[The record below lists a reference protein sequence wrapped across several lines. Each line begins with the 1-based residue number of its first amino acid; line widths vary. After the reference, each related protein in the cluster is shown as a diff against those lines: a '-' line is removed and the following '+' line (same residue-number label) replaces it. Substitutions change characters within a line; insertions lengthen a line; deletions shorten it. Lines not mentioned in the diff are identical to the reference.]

1 MSLEE
6 LNYSTAWAPTPITLC
21 SVDYLFSFG
30 AHFGCSAAL
39 FLTVHCFSSYLWW
52 IGQEDGKAEKMD
64 GGRQARFAIRNL
76 GMFHSFSHA
85 QVAGRYY
92 NPSHST
98 RKNCVIKGA
107 GGKGTQV
114 NRSLFSLCYSSGC
127 GPLFFVH
134 THHYTLIIGCVGLIG
149 LTWFDR
155 TNTKR
160 SEKAATFFRK

>member
-1 MSLEE
+1 MIYEFRRVKLLHSLSTNANHTVQCGLFIFLWGAFWLQRRSVSHRPLLFILFVVDRTRRWMSG
-6 LNYSTAWAPTPITLC
+6 S
-21 SVDYLFSFG
+21 
-30 AHFGCSAAL
+30 
-39 FLTVHCFSSYLWW
+39 
-52 IGQEDGKAEKMD
+52 
-64 GGRQARFAIRNL
+64 RQARFAIRNL

-127 GPLFFVH
+127 GPLSSPLPPTDPAITSIYYVNPH
-134 THHYTLIIGCVGLIG
+134 L
-149 LTWFDR
+149 
-155 TNTKR
+155 
-160 SEKAATFFRK
+160 S

>member
-1 MSLEE
+1 MER
-6 LNYSTAWAPTPITLC
+6 
-21 SVDYLFSFG
+21 
-30 AHFGCSAAL
+30 
-39 FLTVHCFSSYLWW
+39 
-52 IGQEDGKAEKMD
+52 Q

-149 LTWFDR
+149 LTR
-155 TNTKR
+155 RGVKR
-160 SEKAATFFRK
+160 PLHFLGNKKARPLSWGEKYFSFRIFYHKIRFTDHFL